1 MDFDSR
7 RMYVTRLARLAQ
19 QMNMSQE
26 RVALG
31 AVRLAQESEDDGI
44 HNHVGYYL
52 LEDAGLRQLYLSLR
66 IRRASLFPCGFSF
79 AGTAAAVI

>member
-44 HNHVGYYL
+44 HNHVGCYL
-52 LEDAGLRQLYLSLR
+52 AGGAGLRQLYLSLR
-66 IRRASLFPCGFSF
+66 TAGPACSPSGFSF